1 MKPETHE
8 RAQSRRFTTE
18 QSRWNAVLTRDRCA
32 EGSFYYA
39 VKSTGVYCRPGCS
52 SRLPQRGNVE
62 FFDTCAQAEEA
73 GYRPCKR
80 CAPDSASPEEL
91 IFQAITRACRRLEQE
106 ETPPALGE
114 LAADAG
120 LSPSR
125 FHRLFKKIVGVTPK
139 QFGAAKQAQR
149 FRDHL
154 KSGQSVTD
162 AIYEA
167 GFGSSRRPY
176 EKSGD
181 HLAMSPSIFRKGAE
195 GLVIRY
201 SVASCYLGWV
211 VVASTERG
219 ICAIE
224 FGSDPEVLPSSLRS
238 SFPRARIERAGA
250 DFQSVV
256 DKVVRFIEAPD
267 RSWAVPLDIQGT
279 VFQER
284 VWRALRDIPPAVTAS
299 YAEMADRIG
308 CRTAA
313 RAVAQACAANKLAV
327 VVPCHRVIRSD
338 GNLGGYRWG
347 LERKR
352 TLLSR
357 EKSRAAEQE
366 RQ

>member
-1 MKPETHE
+1 MKAKAEEMT
-8 RAQSRRFTTE
+8 QSPIFDTE
-18 QSRWNAVLTRDRCA
+18 ESRWNAVLERDRRA
-32 EGSFYYA
+32 QGTFYYA

-52 SRLPQRGNVE
+52 SRLPRRSNVE

-80 CAPDSASPEEL
+80 CAPGSAAPEER
-91 IFQAITRACRRLEQE
+91 IFQAITRACRRLERE
-106 ETPPALGE
+106 ESPPALGE

-154 KSGQSVTD
+154 QSSQSVTE
-162 AIYEA
+162 AIYDA

-181 HLAMSPSIFRKGAE
+181 HLAMSPSTFRRGAE
-195 GLVIRY
+195 GLVIHY
-201 SVASCYLGWV
+201 GVASCYLGWV

-224 FGSDPEVLPSSLRS
+224 LGSDPEALPSSLRS

-256 DKVVRFIEAPD
+256 DQVVAFIEAAD
-267 RSWAVPLDIQGT
+267 RSLELPLDIQGT
-279 VFQER
+279 AFQER
-284 VWRALRDIPPAVTAS
+284 VWRALRDIPPAGTAS
-299 YAEMADRIG
+299 YAEIADQIG
-308 CRTAA
+308 RRTAA
-313 RAVAQACAANKLAV
+313 RAVARACAANRLAV
-327 VVPCHRVIRSD
+327 AVPCHRVIRSD
-338 GNLGGYRWG
+338 GSLGGYRWG
-347 LERKR
+347 VERKR
-352 TLLSR
+352 ALLSR
-357 EKSRAAEQE
+357 EKSRAVEPD
-366 RQ
+366 R